1 MDAVVAISLIR
12 MAAADLAMELWRR
25 PSDAYLVQLG
35 LDALMADIDTPS
47 LPLLAG
53 LACGEYPQARGLFD
67 LVLEEMG
74 LLPLTSEDLA
84 KARWTAAQWWAGQI
98 VACQLDPV
106 YGAKLIFEEAAA
118 ELDYPDALQPI
129 VDLARALD
137 LPNDQ
142 PPDQQHLPDRI
153 TSAAR
158 DFLAAE
164 AHQNHSL

>member
-12 MAAADLAMELWRR
+12 MAAADLAMETWQR

-35 LDALMADIDTPS
+35 LDALMADIEAPS

-53 LACGEYPQARGLFD
+53 LARGEYSQARELFD
-67 LVLEEMG
+67 LVLEELG
-74 LLPLTSEDLA
+74 LLPLTSEGLA
-84 KARWTAAQWWAGQI
+84 EARWTAAHWWAGQI

-106 YGAKLIFEEAAA
+106 HGAKLIHQEAAA

-129 VDLARALD
+129 ADLARALC

-142 PPDQQHLPDRI
+142 PPDQQHIRDQV

-158 DFLAAE
+158 DFLATE
-164 AHQNHSL
+164 AHQHHGL